1 MAGGSGL
8 AAIGGSEIGGI
19 ALTINVLG
27 TEYEIVRPTSEQDK
41 KLKEIDGYCD
51 NTICRIAVSGEESD
65 DTMNKENL
73 EAVRQKQ
80 LRHEIIH
87 AFLYESGLA
96 ENSDWALN
104 EEMVDWVAFQIPK
117 LGKAMRKAGALDA
130 EPS

>member
-1 MAGGSGL
+1 M
-8 AAIGGSEIGGI
+8 
-19 ALTINVLG
+19 TINVLG

-51 NTICRIAVSGEESD
+51 NTIHRIVVTGEESD
-65 DTMNKENL
+65 DIMDKGNL

-87 AFLYESGLA
+87 AFLFESGLA

-104 EEMVDWVAFQIPK
+104 EEMVDWIAFQIPK
-117 LGKAMRKAGALDA
+117 FVKVMQKAGALDA

>member
-1 MAGGSGL
+1 M
-8 AAIGGSEIGGI
+8 
-19 ALTINVLG
+19 TINVLG
-27 TEYEIVRPTSEQDK
+27 TEYEIVRPTPEQDK
-41 KLKEIDGYCD
+41 KLREADGYCD
-51 NTICRIAVSGEESD
+51 NTIYKIVVTSEKSEDVMDKG
-65 DTMNKENL
+65 NL

-104 EEMVDWVAFQIPK
+104 EEMVDWIASQIPK
-117 LGKAMRKAGALDA
+117 LVKAMRKAGALDA